1 MPSLRLTFPYF
12 AGVLGLLLCVAA
24 SAQTIRVA
32 AQENSAPKFLD
43 TPDGNAQWQGMCPD
57 ILRAIEKRNPGLHLS
72 FDARS
77 QPLKRI
83 EAGMEFGAM
92 DANCLIDNTERRAKF
107 TVLTAPLFSFD
118 YHLIARSEDGIRI
131 DNWDDVRRL
140 GAQGRIL
147 VMSGSGAMAR
157 LARIEGLQFEEGG
170 KSATANLQKL
180 VLGRGRFFYY
190 RIYEW
195 EKEIKLAKVEGMVKI
210 LPLTMET
217 IQFQLMFGRH
227 VAREVVDKVQRTL
240 HEMESDGALT
250 QIREKWHV
258 RLISELPGARTGAAQ

>member
-1 MPSLRLTFPYF
+1 MPSHRLTSPFL
-12 AGVLGLLLCVAA
+12 AGALGLLLCVCAA
-24 SAQTIRVA
+24 AQTIRVA
-32 AQENSAPKFLD
+32 AQESSAPKFLD
-43 TPDGNAQWQGMCPD
+43 TPDSNAQWQGMCPD
-57 ILRAIEKRNPGLHLS
+57 ILRAIEKRNPGLRLQ
-72 FDARS
+72 FDARA

-83 EAGMEFGAM
+83 EAGMEFGTM
-92 DANCLIDNTERRAKF
+92 DANCLIDNSDRRTRF
-107 TVLTAPLFSFD
+107 TVLTTPLFSFD
-118 YHLIARSEDGIRI
+118 YHLIARNDDAIRI
-131 DNWDDVRRL
+131 DSWDDVRRL

-157 LARIEGLQFEEGG
+157 LARVEGLQFEEGG

-195 EKEIKLAKVEGMVKI
+195 EKEIKLAKVDGMVKI

-227 VAREVVDKVQRTL
+227 VAREVIDKVQHTL

-258 RLISELPGARTGAAQ
+258 RLIPQLPGARTGAAQ